1 MDISKNF
8 ITCQNSDAVII
19 LMLGSGGST
28 PLTKGVAKWLVG
40 QGVSVLPLGPEKGVV
55 GYHSFPL
62 ERVEEAIGELKK
74 CGNRKIGILG
84 ASIKTIPAL
93 TAAAMFSDITLTIVV
108 APCDYILQGF
118 TQGRHDGCREW
129 PLEGK
134 SMLTWKGKPL
144 PYVPYAYQHPDY
156 WHTVQAET
164 KGSGNMLCARRVFY
178 DTEAK
183 TPLTEEV
190 MIPVENI
197 RGRLLLIGCEDDC
210 LWPTARY
217 IRRMD
222 ERLKDHANDC
232 KCDALVY
239 KYGTHY
245 AFPESML
252 KGIIPAF
259 PDFLIGRAFLS
270 SREHPKECKATRE
283 DIDRRMRQALHEW
296 TKEKEKRSG

>member
-1 MDISKNF
+1 MGISKNF
-8 ITCQNSDAVII
+8 ISCQGSDAAII

-28 PLTKGVAKWLVG
+28 PLTKGVSKWLVG
-40 QGVSVLPLGPEKGVV
+40 QGVSVLPLGPEEGVV

-62 ERVEEAIGELKK
+62 ERVEEAIGEQKARGI
-74 CGNRKIGILG
+74 CKIGILG
-84 ASIKTIPAL
+84 ASITTIPAL

-108 APCDYILQGF
+108 APCDFILQGF
-118 TQGRHDGCREW
+118 TQGSRDGCREW
-129 PLEGK
+129 PLEGE

-144 PYVPYAYQHPDY
+144 PYVPYAYRHPDY
-156 WHTVQAET
+156 WHTVQTET
-164 KGSGNMLCARRVFY
+164 KGSGNMLCARRVFD

-210 LWPTARY
+210 LWQTARY

-222 ERLKDHANDC
+222 ERLKTRAHDC
-232 KCDALVY
+232 EYDALVY

-252 KGIIPAF
+252 KGIIPVFA
-259 PDFLIGRAFLS
+259 DFLIGRAFLS
-270 SREHPKECKATRE
+270 AREHTNECKAARE
-283 DIDRRMRQALHEW
+283 DIDRRMKQALSEW
-296 TKEKEKRSG
+296 GKS

>member
-1 MDISKNF
+1 MDISKNY
-8 ITCQNSDAVII
+8 IACQNSDAAII
-19 LMLGSGGST
+19 LLLGSGGST
-28 PLTKGVAKWLVG
+28 PLTKGVSKWLVK
-40 QGVSVLPLGPEKGVV
+40 QGVSVLSLSPEDGVI

-62 ERVEEAIGELKK
+62 ERVEDAIKALKAK
-74 CGNRKIGILG
+74 GNRKIGILG
-84 ASIKTIPAL
+84 ASITTIPAL
-93 TAAAMFSDITLTIVV
+93 TAASLFSDITLTMVV
-108 APCDYILQGF
+108 TPCDYVLQGF
-118 TQGRHDGCREW
+118 TQGKRDGCREW
-129 PLEGK
+129 PLEGE

-164 KGSGNMLCARRVFY
+164 KGSGNMLCSMKVFT

-197 RGRLLLIGCEDDC
+197 HGRLLLIGCEDDC

-222 ERLKDHANDC
+222 ERLRSRPHTC
-232 KCDALVY
+232 KYDALVY

-245 AFPESML
+245 GFPESML
-252 KGIIPAF
+252 REIIPIF
-259 PDFLIGRAFLS
+259 PDFLIGRAFRS
-270 SREHPKECKATRE
+270 AKEHPKECKATRE
-283 DIDRRMRQALHEW
+283 DIDLRMKQALNEW
-296 TKEKEKRSG
+296 IKEKTK

>member
-1 MDISKNF
+1 MDITKNY
-8 ITCQNSDAVII
+8 ITCQDSEAAIV
-19 LMLGSGGST
+19 LLLGSGGST
-28 PLTKGVAKWLVG
+28 PLTKGVSKWLVK
-40 QGVSVLPLGPEKGVV
+40 QGVNVLPLGPEEGVV

-74 CGNRKIGILG
+74 LGNRKIGILG
-84 ASIKTIPAL
+84 ASITTIPAL
-93 TAAAMFSDITLTIVV
+93 TAAAMFSDITLTMAV
-108 APCDYILQGF
+108 APCDYVLQGF
-118 TQGRHDGCREW
+118 TQGKRDGCREW
-129 PLEGK
+129 PLEGE
-134 SMLTWKGKPL
+134 SMLTWKGEPL

-164 KGSGNMLCARRVFY
+164 KGSGNMLSSGKVFN

-190 MIPVENI
+190 MISVEKI

-222 ERLKDHANDC
+222 GRLQNCEHNC
-232 KCDALVY
+232 EYDALVY

-245 AFPESML
+245 GFPESML
-252 KGIIPAF
+252 KEIIPVF
-259 PDFLIGRAFLS
+259 PDFLISRAFRS
-270 SREHPKECKATRE
+270 AKEHPNECKATRE
-283 DIDRRMRQALHEW
+283 DIDHRMRQALNEW
-296 TKEKEKRSG
+296 TREAVE